1 MRRPD
6 ATWKTNEVAFTH
18 DRGAMRLITVPALKK
33 MMRFGASRATAH
45 TRFCVQNDGIL

>member
-6 ATWKTNEVAFTH
+6 ATRKTNQATFAH
-18 DRGAMRLITVPALKK
+18 DRGAMRLITVPVLKK

>member
-1 MRRPD
+1 MRRRD
-6 ATWKTNEVAFTH
+6 AARKPNGWTITH
-18 DRGAMRLITVPALKK
+18 YLGAMRLITVPALKK